1 MTGKFTYGNSTLSY
15 ANASESLL
23 LMLTPPLYKY
33 IDNQVVSCSGTADDN
48 ILALPHS
55 ILCAQCV
62 TPFLC
67 KFFKQ

>member
-33 IDNQVVSCSGTADDN
+33 IDNQVVSCNSTADNN
-48 ILALPHS
+48 ILALP
-55 ILCAQCV
+55 LGRFCAGV
-62 TPFLC
+62 
-67 KFFKQ
+67 